1 VSEQEKE
8 VKEKRDEIRSL
19 KRKIDELEFN
29 QPSINSRTS
38 SQRPGTNG
46 TPQTSVIDIPTPT
59 IFFFFIIKLLISHQV
74 MAANII

>member
-1 VSEQEKE
+1 MAEQEKE

-46 TPQTSVIDIPTPT
+46 TPQNHD
-59 IFFFFIIKLLISHQV
+59 FFFLTKTKEFKL
-74 MAANII
+74 